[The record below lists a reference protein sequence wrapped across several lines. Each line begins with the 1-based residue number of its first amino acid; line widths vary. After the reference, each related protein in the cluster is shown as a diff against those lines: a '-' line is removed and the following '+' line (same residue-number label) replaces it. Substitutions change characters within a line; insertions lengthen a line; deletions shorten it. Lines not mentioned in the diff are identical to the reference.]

1 MMPALPPM
9 PHAELLT
16 VFMFLSAFLGALVSL
31 NLAFISPVQ
40 RHANRLL
47 SVSLFSVALFALTS
61 ALLINHA
68 IFLVPHLFRVNMP
81 LHYLVAPCAYLYVRS
96 VLYQEIRFRRFDWL
110 FLVPFGLHTLE
121 VLPFLLHGTAYKVHY
136 LQLLL
141 VDVAGITKQQEG
153 LLPAYYHPVLK
164 FVLGTAY
171 VLLQWRLLWQ
181 FSRQAAPASRYENQ
195 ALLRWLRLFTLL
207 NTLLYPPVL
216 LAMVLPVSGTSA
228 TIFAVCLL
236 GSYLLV
242 TSTLL
247 FLQPQ
252 LLYGLRRAPAAA
264 ALVGAPAPPTPAAAA
279 KQEDPARV
287 YSLSEERRQ
296 TYCALLEEHMQQQPF
311 RRKGYGIKDLAA
323 ETNIPPHHVSA
334 LINQEYRM
342 NFNDF
347 LNRYRVEYIKARMV
361 QVDWRHLTLEGLA
374 LEAGFSNRT
383 TFFRAFVK
391 LTGCTPTEYLAQVA
405 PSA

>member
-1 MMPALPPM
+1 MD
-9 PHAELLT
+9 HAELLT
-16 VFMFLSAFLGALVSL
+16 VFMFVCAFVGTLVSL
-31 NLAFISPVQ
+31 ILAFVSPVL

-61 ALLINHA
+61 ALLINHS

-81 LHYLVAPCAYLYVRS
+81 LHYLVAPCAYLYVRA
-96 VLYQEIRFRRFDWL
+96 VLYREIGFRRFDWL
-110 FLVPFGLHTLE
+110 FFVPFGLHTLE
-121 VLPFLLHGTAYKVHY
+121 LLPFLLHSAAYKYQY
-136 LQLLL
+136 LEGLL
-141 VDVAGITKQQEG
+141 VDVAGVTKQREG

-164 FVLGTAY
+164 MVFGTAF

-181 FSRQAAPASRYENQ
+181 FSRRAGAASRHENH

-216 LAMVLPVSGTSA
+216 LAMVLPVHNTYA
-228 TIFAVCLL
+228 TVFAVCAL

-247 FLQPQ
+247 FFQPQ
-252 LLYGLRRAPAAA
+252 ILYGLRQLPAAPRTTVA
-264 ALVGAPAPPTPAAAA
+264 GAPASAAPELT
-279 KQEDPARV
+279 KKEDPARAH
-287 YSLSEERRQ
+287 SLSEERREA
-296 TYCALLEEHMQQQPF
+296 YRALLEGHMQQEPF
-311 RRKGYGIKDLAA
+311 RRKGYTIKDLAT
-323 ETNIPPHHVSA
+323 EISVPPHLLSA

-342 NFNDF
+342 NFSDF
-347 LNRYRVEYIKARMV
+347 LNRYRVDYVKARMGRAE
-361 QVDWRHLTLEGLA
+361 WRQLTLEGLA

-383 TFFRAFVK
+383 TFFRAFTK
-391 LTGCTPTEYLAQVA
+391 LAGCTPTEYLAQIA